1 MKATCI
7 ISLAFPQTKST
18 NKSTDLVNIESTH
31 SIVTEKNEEKC
42 AGKTA
47 LVSSQQQLVSS
58 HTSPVVFLEVLSTCV
73 LSNVIKF
80 GFPLI

>member
-31 SIVTEKNEEKC
+31 SIVTEKNGEKC

-47 LVSSQQQLVSS
+47 L
-58 HTSPVVFLEVLSTCV
+58 TSVLTTAVCV
-73 LSNVIKF
+73 LPYKPCGFSRGPLNLCIK
-80 GFPLI
+80 